1 MRNHLT
7 THLLGLLTL
16 GLFTGVAAAS
26 ITAPTGV
33 WQLDGDLSEESAG
46 TALTADGF
54 AASFTTVNINGRQA
68 TVLELPQLVSPNR
81 LQVTNDA
88 GANGGGARLNDWTIV
103 MDVRFDTIAGDERS
117 LLRATTG
124 SGDTDMWVTS
134 AGGIDTNFTANM
146 MENGA
151 IPEDTWVRIA
161 ISRTAGAD
169 GLTAYVN
176 GTPGEKVSGFG
187 TDDGDFSLSATVF
200 DLFSDNGAETSAAQV
215 NSIALWD
222 SVLTPTEVARLGNA
236 FSGGIITTGL
246 YGQNLIINPGA
257 ETDTGNGTGT
267 NSVISGWEDGA
278 TTNEST
284 ADAVDTGFNTQTYA
298 GNFSQN
304 PGQLPSEGGSFGD
317 NYLYASETAGDGSI
331 GQTIDVSAIAGEID
345 KGRVT
350 FDAEGYF
357 GGFNSADPGSLIL
370 QFLDGSDVQ
379 IGGDVTIGGVAIARI
394 MTFDSTSSIL
404 PDGTRSIRA
413 IFFADNTAGANDG
426 AADNLS
432 LVLAHIPTP
441 AALPAGLVMLALA
454 GLRRRRNK

>member
-1 MRNHLT
+1 MRNPLT
-7 THLLGLLTL
+7 TKLFAALIVGV
-16 GLFTGVAAAS
+16 FTGVASAA

-33 WQLDGDLSEESAG
+33 WQLDGDLSEQSAG

-54 AASFTTVNINGRQA
+54 TASFTTVNINGRQA
-68 TVLELPQLVSPNR
+68 TVLNMPQLVSPSR

-88 GANGGGARLNDWTIV
+88 GANGGGSRLNDWTIV
-103 MDVRFDTIAGDERS
+103 LDVRFDTIAGDERS
-117 LLRATTG
+117 LLRSTTG
-124 SGDTDMWVTS
+124 SGDTDMWVTPG
-134 AGGIDTNFTANM
+134 GGIDTGFTTNL
-146 MENGA
+146 MEEGA

-176 GTPGEKVSGFG
+176 GTPGEKVTGFS

-200 DLFSDNGAETSAAQV
+200 DLFSDNGAETSAALV
-215 NSIALWD
+215 NSIALWN

-236 FSGGIITTGL
+236 FSGGILTTGL
-246 YGQNLIINPGA
+246 FGQNLIVNPGA
-257 ETDTGNGTGT
+257 ETDIGNGTGAD
-267 NSVISGWEDGA
+267 SLISGWEDGA

-284 ADAVDTGFNTQTYA
+284 AEAVDTGFNTQTYA
-298 GNFSQN
+298 GNYSQN

-331 GQTIDVSAIAGEID
+331 GQTIDVSAIALEID
-345 KGRVT
+345 NGRVA

-357 GGFNSADPGSLIL
+357 GGFASADPGSLIL
-370 QFLDGSDVQ
+370 QFLDESDAQ
-379 IGGDVTIGGVAIARI
+379 IGGDVTIGGVAIARL
-394 MTFDSTSSIL
+394 MTFDSTSGLL

-413 IFFADNTAGANDG
+413 IFFADNTSGANDG

-432 LVLAHIPTP
+432 LVLVQVPAP
-441 AALPAGLVMLALA
+441 AALPAGLVMLGFVGAR
-454 GLRRRRNK
+454 LRRK